1 MKSTAKQLMLVG
13 AGKQDAAFGGI
24 MSAGKRKKKRPLNFK
39 RPIHL
44 VVRSSRAKGPWSF
57 LTKKNAASVD
67 QLLRQQA
74 RKHHLRLISYVNVGN
89 HLHVK
94 LRAFSRDSF
103 QAFLRSSMAMLA
115 RKITGARKGHK
126 VGKFWDALAFTRILF
141 SSVEEGILKR
151 YFRANE
157 LEARF
162 GKQVRAL
169 FLGQNRNCQGAVG
182 FS

>member
-1 MKSTAKQLMLVG
+1 MIIG
-13 AGKQDAAFGGI
+13 HGKQEGAFGG
-24 MSAGKRKKKRPLNFK
+24 ALAVGKRKQKRPLNFK

-44 VVRSSRAKGPWSF
+44 VVRSQRAKGPWSF

-67 QLLRQQA
+67 RLLRQQA
-74 RKHHLRLISYVNVGN
+74 HKHHLRLIGYVNVGN
-89 HLHVK
+89 HLHIK

-103 QAFLRSSMAMLA
+103 QDFLRSSMALIA

-126 VGKFWDALAFTRILF
+126 IGKFWDALAFTRILF
-141 SSVEEGILKR
+141 NSVEEGILKR

-162 GKQVRAL
+162 GYAVRAL
-169 FLGQNRNCQGAVG
+169 FLGKWRTRHNAAG

>member
-13 AGKQDAAFGGI
+13 AGKQEAAFGGAL
-24 MSAGKRKKKRPLNFK
+24 SSGRRKKKRPLNFK

-57 LTKKNAASVD
+57 LTKRNASSVD
-67 QLLRQQA
+67 RLLRQQA
-74 RKHHLRLISYVNVGN
+74 RKHHLRLIGYVNVGN
-89 HLHVK
+89 HLHIK

-115 RKITGARKGHK
+115 RKITGAKKGHK
-126 VGKFWDALAFTRILF
+126 VGKFWDALAFTRILY
-141 SSVEEGILKR
+141 SSFEERNLSR
-151 YFRANE
+151 YFKANE

-162 GKQVRAL
+162 GSAVRAL
-169 FLGQNRNCQGAVG
+169 FLGQKAAL
-182 FS
+182 SSA